1 MRCPR
6 LFIYVRD
13 TRMVLRNRCCAFGI
27 IELSRNNHTKRSFL
41 CQFQFYN
48 RTRTDRNF
56 LMQNHQNIPEP
67 RYWLLNNHLFPAF
80 ADTVFCRKSS
90 GRHFFLFYSGH
101 ASEIRHRHK
110 HSALENAGAFRLF
123 GLGRVAC
130 SVIGNAYLYLCGC
143 LLRGNGYNAA
153 V

>member
-123 GLGRVAC
+123 YGM
-130 SVIGNAYLYLCGC
+130 
-143 LLRGNGYNAA
+143 AA
-153 V
+153 SATSTWKKRRNVLPRCFFPC